1 MMVPEISPAVP
12 DEAVRGIALDAETE
26 GETGEIAVPISVYP
40 SQKTALM

>member
-12 DEAVRGIALDAETE
+12 DAVARGVARDAEIE
-26 GETGEIAVPISVYP
+26 GGGTAAPVSVYP